1 MNQRLQVLTYR
12 DWRTLVLV
20 CWANSILCDNTN
32 RNWGLFIDFQVNK
45 WKSGLNGNKIVLSLP
60 KFLFYLYVA
69 LHFLSSN
76 EGIKNLI
83 ICATRSL
90 RSRAPLAKTLQQAIS
105 KNYFLHT
112 NVLSYLWTMVD
123 LTQTSPCTEAVQY
136 GLPEK
141 HDRTR
146 GRLRKQLHYLY
157 SSTVVIGVCI
167 RWYSLQYEQEEVLH
181 RGWVQKKS
189 VLNFFHEE
197 MNLKIIFPIF
207 LYSVTLQY
215 TLSTPYT
222 ILRAF
227 SEYVPLSRVIWSHQL
242 TLTTILNSKYK
253 N

>member
-1 MNQRLQVLTYR
+1 MIYDRGKASFDKESWVKGSNESKTTGFDLQGLENSGLGLLSQLHSLWQYKPKLRVVHWFSSQQVKER
-12 DWRTLVLV
+12 PEREQN
-20 CWANSILCDNTN
+20 CSILA
-32 RNWGLFIDFQVNK
+32 Q
-45 WKSGLNGNKIVLSLP
+45 
-60 KFLFYLYVA
+60 FLFYLYVA

-146 GRLRKQLHYLY
+146 GRLRKQLH
-157 SSTVVIGVCI
+157 TFT
-167 RWYSLQYEQEEVLH
+167 R
-181 RGWVQKKS
+181 
-189 VLNFFHEE
+189 
-197 MNLKIIFPIF
+197 
-207 LYSVTLQY
+207 
-215 TLSTPYT
+215 
-222 ILRAF
+222 
-227 SEYVPLSRVIWSHQL
+227 PLL
-242 TLTTILNSKYK
+242 
-253 N
+253 